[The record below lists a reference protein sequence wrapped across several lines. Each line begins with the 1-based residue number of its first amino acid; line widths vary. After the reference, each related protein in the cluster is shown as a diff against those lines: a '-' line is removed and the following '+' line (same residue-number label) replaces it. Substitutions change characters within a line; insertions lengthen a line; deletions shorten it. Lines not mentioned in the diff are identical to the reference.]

1 VGADLAKRLSS
12 GIAAKLVRSSRR
24 VILSAV
30 FSLADESRLALRARA
45 GAGPNA
51 AVASRPR
58 NISAAPRFI
67 FRRRTA
73 PAFYDEHGGRSRLFL
88 FAMPVFAIFLQL
100 NTWDLVERAG
110 PIAKVVMVILLIFS
124 LLSWAVIFSK
134 WASFRNAQG
143 ANRRFLRAFR
153 KASGL
158 EAVAVASEQFRA
170 SPLVAVFDF
179 GYSEVDRQMKSRGGV
194 KNKTTLERSLQLGI
208 SEEVARLERNM
219 NILATTAA
227 VSPFIGLFGTVMG
240 IIDAFQELSTA
251 GAASLRAVAPG
262 ISEALITT
270 ALGLAAAIPAAVA
283 YNWFGS
289 TIREFGA
296 RMDDFALEFLNM
308 TERNED

>member
-1 VGADLAKRLSS
+1 
-12 GIAAKLVRSSRR
+12 
-24 VILSAV
+24 
-30 FSLADESRLALRARA
+30 
-45 GAGPNA
+45 
-51 AVASRPR
+51 
-58 NISAAPRFI
+58 
-67 FRRRTA
+67 
-73 PAFYDEHGGRSRLFL
+73 L
-88 FAMPVFAIFLQL
+88 FAILLQL
-100 NTWDLVERAG
+100 STWDLVVSAG

-134 WASFRNAQG
+134 WASFRSARG

-158 EAVAVASEQFRA
+158 ESVAVASEQFRA

-179 GYSEVDRQMKSRGGV
+179 GYSEVDRQMKSKGAV
-194 KNKTTLERSLQLGI
+194 KNKTTLERSLQLGV

-219 NILATTAA
+219 NILATTAT

-240 IIDAFQELSTA
+240 IIDAFQGLGTA

-283 YNWFGS
+283 YNWFGAS
-289 TIREFGA
+289 IREFGA
-296 RMDDFALEFLNM
+296 RMDDFALEFLNL
-308 TERNED
+308 TERDS

>member
-1 VGADLAKRLSS
+1 MEK
-12 GIAAKLVRSSRR
+12 
-24 VILSAV
+24 
-30 FSLADESRLALRARA
+30 
-45 GAGPNA
+45 
-51 AVASRPR
+51 
-58 NISAAPRFI
+58 
-67 FRRRTA
+67 
-73 PAFYDEHGGRSRLFL
+73 
-88 FAMPVFAIFLQL
+88 
-100 NTWDLVERAG
+100 AG
-110 PIAKVVMVILLIFS
+110 PIAKVVMVILLFFS
-124 LLSWAVIFSK
+124 LLSWAVIFAK
-134 WASFRNAQG
+134 WTSFSNARA

-179 GYSEVDRQMKSRGGV
+179 GYSEVDRQMKSRGAV
-194 KNKTTLERSLQLGI
+194 KNKATLERSLQLGI
-208 SEEVARLERNM
+208 SEAVTRLERNM
-219 NILATTAA
+219 SILATTAT

-240 IIDAFQELSTA
+240 IIDAFQSLGTA

-283 YNWFGS
+283 YNWFGT

-308 TERNED
+308 TERNAGE

>member
-1 VGADLAKRLSS
+1 
-12 GIAAKLVRSSRR
+12 
-24 VILSAV
+24 
-30 FSLADESRLALRARA
+30 
-45 GAGPNA
+45 
-51 AVASRPR
+51 
-58 NISAAPRFI
+58 
-67 FRRRTA
+67 
-73 PAFYDEHGGRSRLFL
+73 L
-88 FAMPVFAIFLQL
+88 FAILLQL
-100 NTWDLVERAG
+100 STWDLVVSAG

-134 WASFRNAQG
+134 WASFRSARG

-158 EAVAVASEQFRA
+158 ESVAVASEQFRA

-179 GYSEVDRQMKSRGGV
+179 GYSEVDRQMKSKGAV
-194 KNKTTLERSLQLGI
+194 KNKTTLERSLQLGV

-219 NILATTAA
+219 NILATTAN

-240 IIDAFQELSTA
+240 IIDAFQGLGTA

-283 YNWFGS
+283 YNWFGAS
-289 TIREFGA
+289 IREFGA
-296 RMDDFALEFLNM
+296 RMDDFALEFLNL
-308 TERNED
+308 TERDS